1 MIMLIDKEIGLRVKQ
16 AIIGSKM
23 KVYEVG
29 QKLGLKKATMT
40 SYIIGLRHIP
50 EENLK
55 RIAELTNVSLQW
67 LLTGADGEKQLYKVQ
82 RISTISEEKPFYPA
96 NSTFPEAIQLSEQ
109 QILEIL
115 KLKDSSPL
123 LYKLLETV
131 IERNQKLADYVAKLQ
146 SQNAA
151 DKQKE

>member
-1 MIMLIDKEIGLRVKQ
+1 MEGLGERLKLIRSVLNKTQ
-16 AIIGSKM
+16 
-23 KVYEVG
+23 
-29 QKLGLKKATMT
+29 
-40 SYIIGLRHIP
+40 P
-50 EENLK
+50 E
-55 RIAELTNVSLQW
+55 IAELVGVSRQMVSEYENGHTIPGNDIIQKYSSISGRTIEW
-67 LLTGADGEKQLYKVQ
+67 IRTGADGEKQLYKVQ
-82 RISTISEEKPFYPA
+82 RISTITEGKPFYPA